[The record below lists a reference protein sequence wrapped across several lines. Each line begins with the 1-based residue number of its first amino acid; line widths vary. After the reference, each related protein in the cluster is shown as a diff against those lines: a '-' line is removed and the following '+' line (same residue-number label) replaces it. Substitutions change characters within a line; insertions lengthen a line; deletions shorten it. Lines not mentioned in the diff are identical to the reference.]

1 MVNFEAIWARRT
13 VPERWSARDAIIGQW
28 SISPLLWLVSMPFII
43 AVQYSRLE
51 ENFDWDNTQ
60 LLAVSALGQ
69 IVALAVLLA
78 ARRFGGL
85 RAGVRDRSL
94 IAVVFIWFV
103 AGGAAGGV
111 TALFLA
117 RIQLFPG
124 PRGFVVVSLMGI
136 TTIAIYSL
144 VSFTIGVLRGHRDEV
159 DRLRAHR
166 DVLVLR
172 NQESGAFADDQL
184 RLLRAAL
191 DEEVLPVFR
200 ELGERVDALSY
211 RPLQGELEQLRLQ
224 VIITSESIA
233 RRVDDGIDSAVQV
246 RRANRLSRIARGRR
260 TDGGRM
266 SILLGS
272 SVPALLGCVIVVLF
286 AFVER
291 VRGCLTISFIMTISM
306 ILIVLAAAAVRRYTS
321 GDPPGA
327 RLAVGAATLGS
338 LLLVFWGATRLE
350 IAGCAWTGSTELFIT
365 SACTLAGA
373 LVFAGVSVEADRQL
387 KLMKDEVRDTNVA
400 FHAAVAAL
408 NETGCTL
415 RDQVSHVLNGVL
427 QGRLAAVSIALQSHV
442 DDLGRGGHP
451 STELLVEQ
459 VTALLRLAD
468 RDIAEIVTE
477 PVQPLQ
483 LDEAL
488 SQLRIRWAGLLTL
501 GWDIESEAQVLLD
514 DDVILLRWAKEVID
528 HAVRNSSRHG
538 GATAITIQVSTTWVE
553 AGWLG
558 IRVKDNG
565 VGPGPDEALGGT
577 GARSVTARHG
587 IWVLRG
593 RAAGGAELI
602 VDLPGRR
609 WSSDNDDQHS

>member
-51 ENFDWDNTQ
+51 ENFAWDNTQ

-69 IVALAVLLA
+69 IVALAVLRA
-78 ARRFGGL
+78 ARRFGGW
-85 RAGVRDRSL
+85 RAGVGDRSL

-103 AGGAAGGV
+103 AGGAAGAV

-200 ELGERVDALSY
+200 DLGERVDALSY
-211 RPLQGELEQLRLQ
+211 RPHQEELEQLRLQ

-233 RRVDDGIDSAVQV
+233 RRVDEGIDSAVQV

-272 SVPALLGCVIVVLF
+272 SVPALLGCVIVALF

-306 ILIVLAAAAVRRYTS
+306 ILVVLAGAAVRRYTS
-321 GDPPGA
+321 GEPPGA
-327 RLAVGAATLGS
+327 RLAVGAATLWS

-365 SACTLAGA
+365 SACTLAGG

-387 KLMKDEVRDTNVA
+387 KLMKDEVRDTNDA

-514 DDVILLRWAKEVID
+514 DDIILLRWAKEVID

-587 IWVLRG
+587 IWALRS
-593 RAAGGAELI
+593 RPAGGSELI